1 MYSVLYLYI
10 LTVYCTLPVHLC
22 CWRGLCAVYSVFVD
36 VDDEDEEEEEQQDP
50 THHTHHHTDQVVTL

>member
-1 MYSVLYLYI
+1 MYSVHWK
-10 LTVYCTLPVHLC
+10 LPVHLRS
-22 CWRGLCAVYSVFVD
+22 WRGLCAVDSVFVD